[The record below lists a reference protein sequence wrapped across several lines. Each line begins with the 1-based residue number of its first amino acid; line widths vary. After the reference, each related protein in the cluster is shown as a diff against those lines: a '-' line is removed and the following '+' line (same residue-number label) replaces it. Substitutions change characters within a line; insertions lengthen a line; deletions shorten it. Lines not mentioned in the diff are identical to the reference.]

1 MARPPKDD
9 WVPLMRGK
17 AVERLKSGVDVK
29 VMEIAEELGTSPALV
44 HFYFGDRQHL
54 IDEAWR
60 EILWAFVEE
69 DATEVATFAKGRDW
83 DGVAA
88 LIRQILSPA
97 RDATHLA
104 HLRAAAEGQH
114 SQDLDGTLRE
124 VHEATISRWRD
135 LIKESIADGT
145 ITSDL
150 DPDALATL
158 IVAVPLGLAAVV
170 PQLSPKRRKEV
181 ARAYG
186 TMLRAVLDPEFDP
199 HA

>member
-9 WVPLMRGK
+9 WVPLMRGR
-17 AVERLKSGVDVK
+17 AVERLRSGSDVK
-29 VMEIAEELGTSPALV
+29 MMEIAEELGTSPALV

-54 IDEAWR
+54 VDEAWR
-60 EILWAFVEE
+60 DILWSFVEE
-69 DATEVATFAKGRDW
+69 DASEVATFAKDRDW
-83 DGVAA
+83 DSVAA
-88 LIRQILSPA
+88 LIRRILSPD

-104 HLRAAAEGQH
+104 HVRAAAEGQH
-114 SQDLDGTLRE
+114 SQDLEGTLRE
-124 VHEATISRWRD
+124 VHEATIARWRG
-135 LIKESIADGT
+135 LIEAAVADGT
-145 ITSDL
+145 VTTDL

-186 TMLRAVLDPEFDP
+186 AMLRAVLDEEFDP